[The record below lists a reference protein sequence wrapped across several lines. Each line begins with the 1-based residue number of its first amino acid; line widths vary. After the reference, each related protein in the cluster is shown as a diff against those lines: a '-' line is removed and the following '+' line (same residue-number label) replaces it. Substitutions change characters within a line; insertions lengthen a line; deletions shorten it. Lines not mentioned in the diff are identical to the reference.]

1 MRGAMKKKPKNDE
14 EPSLPFPLRE
24 QLRRRSIAQ
33 HVGVPAMPDGETEN
47 RRAAVPPRGGVAP

>member
-1 MRGAMKKKPKNDE
+1 MKKKPKNDE